1 MNAEEAMKKFQ
12 DNGYEAW
19 LSSRNAGVKNRV
31 ERKTLWVKVERDSI
45 REAAEFLKNMADEY
59 PHFSI
64 ISCSDEGEYMCL
76 NYHFT
81 LSYARRLQEF
91 IVTLKVDVPKDDLRI
106 DSIAD
111 IFPAI
116 IYSERE
122 IKEMAGVEFNGI
134 PDDRHMFLTKD
145 FPSGVYPWRRDET
158 APKETNKLYER
169 WKNGA

>member
-1 MNAEEAMKKFQ
+1 MNAEEVMKKFQ

-19 LSSRNAGVKNRV
+19 LTSRYAGVKNKV
-31 ERKTLWVKVERDSI
+31 ERKTVWVKVDKEKI
-45 REAAEFLKNMADEY
+45 RETAEFFKGMAEY

-64 ISCSDEGEYMCL
+64 ISCSDEGEHVCL

-91 IVTLKVDVPKDDLRI
+91 IVTFKVEIPKDELKI
-106 DSIAD
+106 SSIAD

-122 IKEMAGVEFNGI
+122 IKEMVGVEFEGI
-134 PDDRHMFLTKD
+134 PDGRHMFLTKD
-145 FPSGVYPWRRDET
+145 FPEGIYPWRRDET

-169 WKNGA
+169 WKDGA